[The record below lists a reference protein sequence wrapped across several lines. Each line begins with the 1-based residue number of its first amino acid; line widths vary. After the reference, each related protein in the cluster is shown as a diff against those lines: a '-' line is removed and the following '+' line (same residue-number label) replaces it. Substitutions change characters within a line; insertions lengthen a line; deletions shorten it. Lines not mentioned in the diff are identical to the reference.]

1 MKQAIREKYHSET
14 NTTHKTAMRQGSM
27 RVYKDKLIELR
38 DMVEK
43 HKTKTKHGVAQ
54 HGETCCSIDI
64 LVAYMPSNDAP
75 QF

>member
-1 MKQAIREKYHSET
+1 MKQAMREKYRSET

-43 HKTKTKHGVAQ
+43 HKTKQRQNMELPNMEKLAVLLI
-54 HGETCCSIDI
+54 S
-64 LVAYMPSNDAP
+64 
-75 QF
+75 